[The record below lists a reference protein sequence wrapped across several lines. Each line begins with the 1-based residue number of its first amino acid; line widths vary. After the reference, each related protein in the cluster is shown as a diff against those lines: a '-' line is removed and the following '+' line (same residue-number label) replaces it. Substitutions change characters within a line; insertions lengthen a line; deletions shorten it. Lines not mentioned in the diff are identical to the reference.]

1 MDEAYVS
8 PRIKVEE
15 SPETPG
21 KFVCAETRDVVVWNE
36 EENYL
41 FRLNEFKEPLKK
53 WLTENEVRPL
63 IGIEWSVRPPKSES
77 TEVLELQDVLGP
89 KRAAPP
95 LQPKPIGQNGPYF
108 GVSPPAGFN

>member
-21 KFVCAETRDVVVWNE
+21 KFVCAESRDVVVWSE

-41 FRLNEFKEPLKK
+41 FRLNEFKEPLQK
-53 WLTENEVRPL
+53 WLTESEVRPPL
-63 IGIEWSVRPPKSES
+63 SGARGIFAGFGSPRLPWATSF
-77 TEVLELQDVLGP
+77 QVLG
-89 KRAAPP
+89 
-95 LQPKPIGQNGPYF
+95 I
-108 GVSPPAGFN
+108 